1 MSSRDHRG
9 PQTGQETAPDDLDR
23 LLSWGV
29 QELAGAA
36 RPPARVWPRIERK
49 LRGGPSPVR
58 YRPGRSVWRMAPL
71 ALAQALALASLL
83 VVLGLSLSTGLQ
95 WSPYSHGGDEREM
108 LTRTP
113 VAWQAGGAPLT
124 GEGGLLS
131 RQKIMLLAREQAHE
145 RQVMARDP
153 FPDADPLTGEEGL
166 SSRRKIM
173 LLAREQAHERQVMSG
188 DNSPGV
194 DTIPKHGQKWRMFEE
209 AP

>member
-1 MSSRDHRG
+1 MSSHDHRG
-9 PQTGQETAPDDLDR
+9 PQTGKETAPDDLDR

-36 RPPARVWPRIERK
+36 RPPASVWPRIERK

-58 YRPGRSVWRMAPL
+58 YRPGRSVRRMAP
-71 ALAQALALASLL
+71 LAQALALASLL

-95 WSPYSHGGDEREM
+95 WSPYSYGGDEREM

-113 VAWQAGGAPLT
+113 AVEQAWEAPLT
-124 GEGGLLS
+124 GEEGLLS
-131 RQKIMLLAREQAHE
+131 GREMLLLAREQAHE

-153 FPDADPLTGEEGL
+153 FPDADPITGEEGL

-173 LLAREQAHERQVMSG
+173 LLAREQAHERQVMAG
-188 DNSPGV
+188 DNSLGV
-194 DTIPKHGQKWRMFEE
+194 DPIPKHGHKWRMFEE